1 MHTGNWWWDVQVC
14 DLHVFQAFSLLFHFQ
29 HVLEARKPGA
39 TIMPII
45 ISSDRTQVTLFG
57 TKTAY
62 PLYLTIGN
70 LPKAIRC
77 KPSWHGQI
85 LLAYLPTTKL
95 KTVTNEAARRRM
107 TLNLF
112 HSCLWQIFKPL
123 ENLGIEGIVMKD
135 GNGTQRRVHPIL
147 AAFVGDYPEQVLVTC
162 IKSGQCPK
170 CDVAKEHLGQPTSS
184 NARDILAVRYAFN
197 QINDHSIF
205 VDACSKAG
213 IKPVFH
219 PFWKCLPY
227 VDIFQAITPDVLHQ
241 LLQGVF
247 KHLMS
252 WLKQA
257 YGAREIDARTQRL
270 IPNHHIRLFSN
281 GITSLS
287 RITGKEHGL
296 ISRVILGVIA
306 DMRLPSGMDSARLVR
321 ATRALLDFMFIA
333 QLPVLSA
340 HHLLSMK
347 KALDAFHCNKQ
358 IFVDLG
364 IRDNFNIPKL
374 HSCMH
379 YVASIKLFGTT
390 DNYNTQQTERLHIDY
405 TKEAYRASNMRD
417 EYPQMMSWLERR
429 EQIYHHDTYIRRERH
444 DNPDLALPSIPP
456 FLAQRCL
463 KMTRFPTV
471 QSVSVNEIVS
481 KYGAT
486 YFYDA
491 FARFVVLT
499 RDPEITRARLE
510 RDILNVHIPF
520 RTVSVYHRIRF
531 EDDDHETVDSIHI
544 QPQRTDDKGRIIP
557 GRFDT
562 ALVHCG
568 RQNETGI
575 HGAYMLIP
583 SNSILT
589 FISFS
594 ASCSA
599 GPRHIQHQLGSTYYA
614 FRAT

>member
-1 MHTGNWWWDVQVC
+1 
-14 DLHVFQAFSLLFHFQ
+14 
-29 HVLEARKPGA
+29 
-39 TIMPII
+39 MPII

-70 LPKAIRC
+70 LPKGIRC
-77 KPSWHGQI
+77 KPSWHSQI
-85 LLAYLPTTKL
+85 LLAYLPSTKL
-95 KTVTNEAARRRM
+95 QTVVNDAARRRM
-107 TLNLF
+107 SLNLF
-112 HSCLWQIFKPL
+112 HSCLRQILKPL
-123 ENLGIEGIVMKD
+123 ENLGIEGITMKD
-135 GNGTQRRVHPIL
+135 GDGTQRRVHPIL

-170 CDVAKEHLGQPTSS
+170 CDVAKEYLGQPTLSS
-184 NARDILAVRYAFN
+184 ARDILAVRCALN
-197 QINDHSIF
+197 QVNNHSVFIE
-205 VDACSKAG
+205 ACGKAS

-227 VDIFQAITPDVLHQ
+227 VDIFQSITPDVLHQ

-247 KHLMS
+247 KHLIK

-257 YGAREIDARTQRL
+257 YGTREIDARTQRL

-281 GITSLS
+281 GITILS
-287 RITGKEHGL
+287 RVTGKEHGL
-296 ISRVILGVIA
+296 ISRVILGVIV
-306 DMRLPSGMDSARLVR
+306 DMHLPSGMDSARLVR
-321 ATRALLDFMFIA
+321 AVRALLDFMFIA

-340 HHLLSMK
+340 HHLLLMK
-347 KALDAFHCNKQ
+347 NALDEFHCNKQ
-358 IFVDLG
+358 IFIDLG

-405 TKEAYRASNMRD
+405 TKEAYRASNTRD
-417 EYPQMMSWLERR
+417 EYPQMVSWLERR
-429 EQIYHHDTYIRRERH
+429 EQIYYHDNYIRRQRH
-444 DNPDLALPSIPP
+444 DNPGLALPSIPP
-456 FLAQRCL
+456 FLARRRL
-463 KMTRFPTV
+463 KMTSYPTV
-471 QSVSVNEIVS
+471 QSVSVNELVS

-491 FARFVVLT
+491 FARFVVLM
-499 RDPEITRARLE
+499 RDPKITRARLE
-510 RDILNVHIPF
+510 RDIMNVHIPF

-531 EDDDHETVDSIHI
+531 EDEDKETVDSIHI
-544 QPQRTDDKGRIIP
+544 QPQRTNTRGQIIP

-568 RQNETGI
+568 MQNETGI
-575 HGAYMLIP
+575 HGVYILTSYNLIP
-583 SNSILT
+583 T
-589 FISFS
+589 FILSS

-599 GPRHIQHQLGSTYYA
+599 SSCHIQHQLGSAYYY
-614 FRAT
+614 FWST